1 MTTKQALYVSGLN
14 VSFGNFAVLKNLSW
28 TVDFGEVRGVI
39 GPNGAGKTTLLD
51 SLTGKTK
58 YQSGDIYV
66 KDTVSIKNLTEIEIA
81 KLGIGRKFQK
91 PSVFSG
97 LSGFQNLEIALRA
110 GHSRSIYQPKL
121 TSRQREKIHETSELI
136 GLSSE
141 LSRNAGTLAHGQK
154 QWLEIGMLIIAEP
167 SVILLDE
174 PVAGMNSEERG
185 KTAELI
191 SNIRGPN
198 IAVVVVEHD
207 MEFVGQVCDTVT
219 VLHDGRVMIEG
230 PMGVVQA
237 DPQVIDVYLGK
248 EAASASSH

>member
-1 MTTKQALYVSGLN
+1 MSKRQALYVSGLH
-14 VSFGNFAVLKNLSW
+14 VSFGNFSVLKNLSW
-28 TVDFGEVRGVI
+28 TVDFGEVRGII

-51 SLTGKTK
+51 SLTGKTQ
-58 YQSGDIYV
+58 YQNGEIFVNDSF
-66 KDTVSIKNLTEIEIA
+66 SIKNLTEIEIA

-91 PSVFSG
+91 PSIFSG
-97 LSGFQNLEIALRA
+97 LSVLQNLEIALRA
-110 GHSRSIYQPKL
+110 GHSKSIFQTKL
-121 TSRQREKIHETSELI
+121 KSWQREKIQATADLT

-174 PVAGMNSEERG
+174 PVAGMNADERS

-191 SNIRGPN
+191 NNIRGPN

-207 MEFVGQVCDTVT
+207 MEFVGQVCDAVT
-219 VLHDGRVMIEG
+219 VLHDGKVMLEG
-230 PMGVVQA
+230 PMDLVQS
-237 DPQVIDVYLGK
+237 DPKVIDVYLGK
-248 EAASASSH
+248 EVLDAPSH